1 MPGKEEK
8 VSMDGKARAAVLEN
22 PGKVCIREFPFPRIG
37 PEEGLLRVEMAG
49 VCGSDP
55 KFYHGKVKDLALPM
69 ILGHE
74 TLGRIEEIGDVA
86 AERYGVKKG
95 DRVVVEANIHC
106 GLCFY
111 CLTGNYQFCER
122 ERGYGTKVSTRT
134 SPSLWGSY
142 SEYMY
147 LAPNSEVHRISDSIP
162 AEAAILTTV
171 IANGVQWARNLAGA
185 SIGNSVVV
193 QGVGQQGLACLVG
206 ALESGCRPVIVTGLS
221 VDGPRLALARELGA
235 HYAIDVQKEDAVTR
249 VKEITRGRM
258 ADIVVDVTGSPQAL
272 QKSLDLVRPQGTILA
287 AGLTGSETLT
297 PLLVDKI
304 VQKEICFQGARS
316 KAAPAVLAALK
327 LVESRKYP
335 FEKFVTHRYP
345 LDKAEE
351 ALKACGGDLPGVYPV
366 KVAIVP

>member
-1 MPGKEEK
+1 MNGK
-8 VSMDGKARAAVLEN
+8 SRAAVLETS
-22 PGKVCIREFPFPRIG
+22 GKVAVKELPLPDIG

-55 KFYHGKVKDLALPM
+55 KFYHGKIRNLPTPM

-74 TLGRIEEIGDVA
+74 TLGHIVEIGDVA
-86 AERYGVKKG
+86 AERYRVRKG

-106 GLCFY
+106 GLCYY

-122 ERGYGTKVSTRT
+122 ERGYGTKLSTRT
-134 SPSLWGSY
+134 PPGLWGSY

-147 LAPNSEVHRISDSIP
+147 LAPNSEVHRVSDSVP

-193 QGVGQQGLACLVG
+193 QGTGQQGLACLVG

-221 VDGPRLALARELGA
+221 VDTPRLALAKELGA
-235 HYAIDVQKEDAVTR
+235 HYTIDVQKEDVVAR
-249 VKEITRGRM
+249 VSGMTRGRM

-287 AGLTGSETLT
+287 GGLTGSETLT
-297 PLLVDKI
+297 PMSIDKI
-304 VQKEICFQGARS
+304 VMKEIRFQGAKS
-316 KAAPAVLAALK
+316 KAAPAVLAALN

-335 FEKFVTHRYP
+335 FEKLVTHRYP
-345 LDKAEE
+345 LDRAEE
-351 ALKACGGDLPGVYPV
+351 ALKAAGGEMPGVYPV
-366 KVAIVP
+366 KVVIVP